1 MHKLSITP
9 VALAA
14 LALALTAAGLLPAV
28 AQARIVVNRGVDP
41 ARIGMTLRDVRAAL
55 GRPDVRERSGRTV
68 AMIYRSRKLV
78 VTLVDGRVQIVSTRS
93 RRQRTVT
100 GVGPGTTLRA
110 LRRRAVDA
118 RCGTKVGVEVCKIGS
133 SRSGRRS
140 TVFLIVG
147 GVVDTVSVALA
158 P

>member
-1 MHKLSITP
+1 MRKLFIAP

-14 LALALTAAGLLPAV
+14 LAPAVAVAGLLPAL

-41 ARIGMTLRDVRAAL
+41 ARIGMTLREVRAAL

-68 AMIYRSRKLV
+68 ALIYRSRKLV
-78 VTLVDGRVQIVSTRS
+78 VTLVDGRAQIISTRS
-93 RRQRTVT
+93 RRQRTVA

-110 LRRRAVDA
+110 LRRRARAA
-118 RCGTKVGVEVCKIGS
+118 RCGTKAGVEACKIGS

-147 GVVDTVSVALA
+147 GVVDTVSVARA